1 MIKITSPCTECKV
14 SSVADYFNNVGLDLA
29 TTLSLVPL
37 FWEFSQNKNV
47 WGHLSHGACHKK
59 KAFLAIKRHDM
70 AKSQQKNESSS
81 CKFKIKFEY
90 RFDPRESIGKKIGR
104 YYLCYTMGC
113 KIHSTLAWLIVRRRS
128 LQLSTVQCNL
138 NSKRLL
144 RNPRSSHASL
154 TCIPHKE
161 GTYGGKYLEDKGQSH
176 NSQGIPQTQ
185 M

>member
-1 MIKITSPCTECKV
+1 M
-14 SSVADYFNNVGLDLA
+14 ALDLA

-47 WGHLSHGACHKK
+47 WGHLHKVLATK

-90 RFDPRESIGKKIGR
+90 RFDPKESIGKRIGR
-104 YYLCYTMGC
+104 SYLCYTMGC
-113 KIHSTLAWLIVRRRS
+113 KIHSTLAWLIVHSRS

-138 NSKRLL
+138 NSMSLL
-144 RNPRSSHASL
+144 RNPCSSHASS
-154 TCIPHKE
+154 TKKE
-161 GTYGGKYLEDKGQSH
+161 HMEDKGQSH